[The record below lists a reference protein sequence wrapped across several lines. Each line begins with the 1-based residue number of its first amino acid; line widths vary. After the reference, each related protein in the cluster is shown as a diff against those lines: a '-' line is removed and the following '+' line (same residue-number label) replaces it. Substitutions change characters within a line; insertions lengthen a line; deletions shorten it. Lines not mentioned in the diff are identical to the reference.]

1 MLDLGLGLYETKHMR
16 VEKSR
21 KLSSKEIKA
30 LSRKEGGVGMKE
42 EGRHNDRDC
51 LLSLNE
57 WGGRQL

>member
-1 MLDLGLGLYETKHMR
+1 MLRLGFGLYETKHMKR

-21 KLSSKEIKA
+21 KLSRKEIKA

-42 EGRHNDRDC
+42 EGTHSDRDC

-57 WGGRQL
+57 